1 MLKLFYIDPQ
11 SYKNLA
17 DYDRYLL
24 TNIDIEKYFFCSE
37 KFNFEISGNTKIDK
51 CFFYNSLS
59 GFKKVISYVKSVIY
73 ILKRVKKHEPDI
85 IHFQWLKI
93 PHFDYFVLKKIK
105 HGSKKTKII
114 LTAHNI
120 LPHNTGNKYEKIYG
134 KIYSFIDGII
144 VHGKNTKENLLQ
156 KFAIAEDK
164 IAVIPH
170 GFLPREKKEEQKKVN
185 DDFITFSIIGSL
197 SKYKGVDLLVEAW
210 CTSEQLLESKNCKLL
225 IAGAGKMECLANIP
239 VNKNIELI
247 NRFLSDE
254 ELDDIIER
262 TDISILP
269 YRVISQS
276 GVLLTMLAENKPVI
290 VSNVGD
296 ISQPFEFAKCGWI
309 LEDIEIDTIRILLE
323 SIVKDKSEYTKIKN
337 DTKMWADIE
346 TFYSWK
352 DIGKKTRTFYTKVI
366 DLNE

>member
-11 SYKNLA
+11 SYNNLA

-24 TNIDIEKYFFCSE
+24 TNIDTEKYFFCSE

-73 ILKRVKKHEPDI
+73 ILKNVKKHKPDI

-144 VHGKNTKENLLQ
+144 VHGNNTKDNLLQ

-170 GFLPREKKEEQKKVN
+170 GFLPREKKEIPAKVN

-210 CTSEQLLESKNCKLL
+210 CSSEHLLESKNCKLI
-225 IAGAGKMECLANIP
+225 IAGAGKMDCLEKIP
-239 VNKNIELI
+239 SDKNIELI

-254 ELDDIIER
+254 ELDIVINQ

-276 GVLLTMLAENKPVI
+276 GVLLTMLAERKPVI

-296 ISQPFEFAKCGWI
+296 IVQPFKIAKCGWI
-309 LEDIEIDTIRILLE
+309 LDNIEVDTIKNLLE
-323 SIVKDKSEYTKIKN
+323 SIIKDKSEYTKIKK
-337 DTKMWADIE
+337 DAKTWEDIE
-346 TFYSWK
+346 KFYSWD
-352 DIGKKTRTFYTKVI
+352 DIGKKVQAFYTKGV
-366 DLNE
+366 EYK

>member
-1 MLKLFYIDPQ
+1 MMKIFYIDPQ
-11 SYKNLA
+11 SYNNLA

-24 TNIDIEKYFFCSE
+24 SNIDVDKYFFCSE

-51 CFFYNSLS
+51 CFCYNSLI
-59 GFKKVISYVKSVIY
+59 GFRKIISYIKSIIY
-73 ILKRVKKHEPDI
+73 VLKNVKKHKPEI

-93 PHFDYFVLKKIK
+93 PQFDYFVLKNIK
-105 HGSKKTKII
+105 RVSRKTKII
-114 LTAHNI
+114 FTAHNI
-120 LPHNTGNKYEKIYG
+120 LPHNTGNKYKKIYE

-144 VHGKNTKENLLQ
+144 VHGNKTKDNLLQ
-156 KFAIAEDK
+156 KFSIDK
-164 IAVIPH
+164 NKVVVIPH
-170 GFLPREKKEEQKKVN
+170 GFLPREKKEKQKK
-185 DDFITFSIIGSL
+185 DDGDFITFSIIGSL

-225 IAGAGKMECLANIP
+225 IAGAGKMDCLENIP
-239 VNKNIELI
+239 LNKNIELV

-254 ELDDIIER
+254 ELDEIIEK

-296 ISQPFEFAKCGWI
+296 ITQPFEFAKCGWI
-309 LEDIEIDTIRILLE
+309 LENIEVETIRNLLE

-337 DTKMWADIE
+337 DTKMWAEIKQ
-346 TFYSWK
+346 FYSWE
-352 DIGKKTRTFYTKVI
+352 DIGKKTQIFYAKEM

>member
-11 SYKNLA
+11 SYNNLA

-24 TNIDIEKYFFCSE
+24 TNIDTEKYFFCSE

-73 ILKRVKKHEPDI
+73 ILKNVKKHKPDI

-93 PHFDYFVLKKIK
+93 PQFDYFILRKIK
-105 HGSKKTKII
+105 KVSKKTKII

-120 LPHNTGNKYEKIYG
+120 LPHNTGNKYKKNYG
-134 KIYSFIDGII
+134 QIYSFIDGVI
-144 VHGKNTKENLLQ
+144 VHGNNTKDNLLQ
-156 KFAIAEDK
+156 MFPINKDK
-164 IAVIPH
+164 VVVIPH
-170 GFLPREKKEEQKKVN
+170 GFLPRVKKEIPAKVN

-210 CTSEQLLESKNCKLL
+210 CSSEYLLESKNCKLI
-225 IAGAGKMECLANIP
+225 IAGAGKMDCLEKIP
-239 VNKNIELI
+239 SDKNIELI

-254 ELDDIIER
+254 ELDIVINQ

-276 GVLLTMLAENKPVI
+276 GVLLTMLAERKPVI

-296 ISQPFEFAKCGWI
+296 IVQPFEIAKCGWI
-309 LEDIEIDTIRILLE
+309 LDNIEVDIIKNLLE
-323 SIVKDKSEYTKIKN
+323 SIIKDKSEYTKIKK
-337 DTKMWADIE
+337 DTKMWEDIGK
-346 TFYSWK
+346 FYSWD
-352 DIGKKTRTFYTKVI
+352 DIGKKTKTFYTKVI
-366 DLNE
+366 E